1 MSAFV
6 LHLPVERPRRH
17 WLRLP
22 PAPPVSS
29 RGSASAVT
37 SRPAS
42 PGSPFEAT
50 EDGGRCGRP
59 RRAGRHFHRE
69 RVPPPRRPC
78 SPSSPTL
85 IPTGELAPPPPPAHT
100 GPPAFPTLSA
110 SWRRQNSPSGERREG
125 DPAATDPKMAAAER
139 REERASGWRARRP
152 PFLPEGDSPGGQPTP
167 RSLTGSRAPRP
178 SPDSALGTYR
188 PNLPPSTSDTLWGA
202 SNADSDGRG
211 GRAGTAASSAGGA
224 PDNGLSLPTVRGGD
238 DRVGSCAAQTLARGG
253 WEGASEEEG
262 AGRGG
267 AHGPAAPLSRDSTDR
282 PVSAGAGRS
291 APAH

>member
-1 MSAFV
+1 MSAAFV
-6 LHLPVERPRRH
+6 LHLPVERPHRH

-22 PAPPVSS
+22 PALPVSS

-59 RRAGRHFHRE
+59 GRAGRHFHRE
-69 RVPPPRRPC
+69 RVLPSLLAELPHPHPYRR
-78 SPSSPTL
+78 
-85 IPTGELAPPPPPAHT
+85 ARPPPPPAHT

-110 SWRRQNSPSGERREG
+110 SRRRQSSPSGERREG
-125 DPAATDPKMAAAER
+125 DPAATNPKMAAAER
-139 REERASGWRARRP
+139 RGERASGWRARRR
-152 PFLPEGDSPGGQPTP
+152 PFLPEADSPGGQPTP

-178 SPDSALGTYR
+178 SPDSALGTCR

-202 SNADSDGRG
+202 SNANSDGRG

-224 PDNGLSLPTVRGGD
+224 RDNGLSHPTVRGGND
-238 DRVGSCAAQTLARGG
+238 RDRVGSCAAQTLAKGDGR
-253 WEGASEEEG
+253 EASEEEG
-262 AGRGG
+262 AGRSSR
-267 AHGPAAPLSRDSTDR
+267 ARRAALARLD
-282 PVSAGAGRS
+282 
-291 APAH
+291 